1 MKYEKTHRPWGWHQ
15 IILQKL
21 GKAWVKIVF
30 VNKGSR
36 LSLQSHEERVE
47 IWIVLK
53 GKIETLVG
61 DKKQIFRPGGIL
73 KIDKREK
80 HRMTGIKDS
89 YVLEIAFGNPR
100 ESDIIRYEDDYGRA
114 D

>member
-1 MKYEKTHRPWGWHQ
+1 MKYEKSHRPWGWHQ
-15 IILQKL
+15 IKLQKK
-21 GKAWVKIVF
+21 GKAWVKVVF
-30 VNKGSR
+30 VKRGAR

-61 DKKQIFRPGGIL
+61 DKKQTLGLGGIQ
-73 KIDKREK
+73 KIGKQEK
-80 HRMTGIKDS
+80 HRMMGIKDS
-89 YVLEIAFGNPR
+89 YVMELAFGNPT
-100 ESDIIRYEDDYGRA
+100 EEDIVRYEDDYGRA